1 MRAKEGRSS
10 AFCLLRLNFFPPLY
24 ITIGRKRAA
33 VAVAVFQPDPLVV
46 QVGPH
51 FFGKVDPRQPM
62 LHQPAAQLLI
72 RSDVLY
78 KLVLAQTGSNAENI
92 IQAVNALSVQGPPE
106 DVLLLCAHAID
117 LL

>member
-1 MRAKEGRSS
+1 
-10 AFCLLRLNFFPPLY
+10 
-24 ITIGRKRAA
+24 
-33 VAVAVFQPDPLVV
+33 
-46 QVGPH
+46 
-51 FFGKVDPRQPM
+51 M